1 MLSLLKADL
10 KIILVWAWLMTVAA
24 TALWAAPPVIYQ
36 GTITASRL
44 NVRSEPSQDAA
55 VVLVLEKGTK
65 VGVTAVKGGI
75 GGWVTVQYENHQGY
89 VRNRPKYIELQEV
102 SPAEKTQPSKVS
114 DTLKPDPRIQEK
126 KQTIETRINEK
137 QEQITRF
144 SKKETQII
152 EGLNQI
158 DYTLNQARIKADA
171 LSRETRDLDK
181 RIAAI
186 QADREQLALQLQE
199 NQVYAGDRLNAL
211 YRMHNIGSLDMM
223 GLPASMF
230 DFFVSQN
237 AMKQIVLSDFQAIE
251 KQTRDLQRFQ
261 TLAAQLTER
270 KAVKAKLEQD
280 LALQI
285 RIQEKESEKK
295 EAILKDIRQKKALSQ
310 AALASL
316 KDAAIRLDEKMH
328 AIGKQAQAPPFLGG
342 IVFSRL
348 KGRLPAP
355 VKGEIVS
362 RFGPSRSG
370 NYNSFTFQSGIDIKV
385 ERGEPVRSVFKGKVM
400 FADWLKGYGNL
411 LIIDHGESYYTLYAH
426 VQEFFKQKGEKVDA
440 GEVIATAGDTG
451 SIKGLC
457 LHFEVRH
464 HGKPVD
470 PLKWLKKGA

>member
-1 MLSLLKADL
+1 MLSLLKADF
-10 KIILVWAWLMTVAA
+10 KIILVWAWLVAMMPGL
-24 TALWAAPPVIYQ
+24 TGAAPPVIYH
-36 GTITASRL
+36 GTITAARL

-55 VVLVLEKGTK
+55 VLLVLEKGTK
-65 VGVTAVKGGI
+65 VAVTAVKGGI

-89 VRNRPKYIELQEV
+89 VRNRPKYIALQKV
-102 SPAEKTQPSKVS
+102 SPAEKNQPSKVS

-144 SKKETQII
+144 SKKETQIM

-158 DYTLNQARIKADA
+158 DHTLNQARIKADA
-171 LSRETRDLDK
+171 LSRETRDLGK
-181 RIAAI
+181 SIAGI
-186 QADREQLALQLQE
+186 QADRQQLTLQLEE
-199 NQVYAGDRLNAL
+199 NQVYAGDRLDAL

-223 GLPASMF
+223 GLPASVF
-230 DFFVSQN
+230 DFFVSRN
-237 AMKQIVLSDFQAIE
+237 AMKRIVLSDFQAIE
-251 KQTRDLQRFQ
+251 KQTRDLKRFQ
-261 TLAAQLTER
+261 ALAAQLTER
-270 KAVKAKLEQD
+270 KAAKAKLEQD

-285 RIQEKESEKK
+285 RIMEQESQKK
-295 EAILKDIRQKKALSQ
+295 EAILKDIRQKKTLSR

-316 KDAAIRLDEKMH
+316 KDAAMRLDEKMQ
-328 AIGKQAQAPPFLGG
+328 AIGKHPPSSLDG

-362 RFGPSRSG
+362 RFGPSQSG

-400 FADWLKGYGNL
+400 FAEWLKGYGNL

>member
-1 MLSLLKADL
+1 MLSLLKADF
-10 KIILVWAWLMTVAA
+10 KIILVWAWLVAA
-24 TALWAAPPVIYQ
+24 VPTVLWAALPVIYQ
-36 GTITASRL
+36 GTITAAKL
-44 NVRSEPSQDAA
+44 NVRSEPSRDAV

-65 VGVTAVKGGI
+65 VAVTAVEGGI

-89 VRNRPKYIELQEV
+89 VRNRPKYIELQAV
-102 SPAEKTQPSKVS
+102 TPAEKTQPGKVA

-126 KQTIETRINEK
+126 KQTIETRINEE

-144 SKKETQII
+144 SKKEIQII

-158 DYTLNQARIKADA
+158 DYTLNQARIKADV
-171 LSRETRDLDK
+171 LSRETRDLEK
-181 RIAAI
+181 SIAVI

-199 NQVYAGDRLNAL
+199 NQVYAGDRLDAL

-223 GLPASMF
+223 GLPASVF

-237 AMKQIVLSDFQAIE
+237 AMKRIVLSDFQTIE
-251 KQTRDLQRFQ
+251 KQTRDLGRFQ

-270 KAVKAKLEQD
+270 KAAKAKLEQD

-285 RIQEKESEKK
+285 RIMEKESQKK
-295 EAILKDIRQKKALSQ
+295 EAILKDIRQKKALSR

-316 KDAAIRLDEKMH
+316 KDASMRLNEKMH
-328 AIGKQAQAPPFLGG
+328 AIGKQAPSSLDG

-362 RFGPSRSG
+362 RFGPTRSG

-400 FADWLKGYGNL
+400 FAEWLKGYGNL
-411 LIIDHGESYYTLYAH
+411 LIIDHGENYYTLYAH